1 MKHCFLESCLTKS
14 FTIYNFRNKV
24 AMTSSFFSKCLKGDM
39 DSRNA
44 KKIPEKVFGLKD
56 NSISIGAR
64 NPLNLEKDI
73 FQVRLYESD
82 VKI

>member
-1 MKHCFLESCLTKS
+1 
-14 FTIYNFRNKV
+14 
-24 AMTSSFFSKCLKGDM
+24 M

-44 KKIPEKVFGLKD
+44 KKMPEKVFGLKD

-64 NPLNLEKDI
+64 NPLNIEKDI